1 MLFQDYK
8 SRQDPDGPKR
18 INLGIWD
25 VAVCVLVMEAYK
37 EKETGWKVGDVL
49 KADGRCSM
57 THKQDELNFT
67 EVTKTYPLK
76 FCAQQ

>member
-49 KADGRCSM
+49 KALWQMFHDSQARRA
-57 THKQDELNFT
+57 ELH
-67 EVTKTYPLK
+67 
-76 FCAQQ
+76 